1 METFRR
7 WTGNLDLIT
16 NLNNDV
22 LKQLNPVE
30 LPLVKPYLEKFDK
43 VSGCASVEVERE
55 RKEKDG
61 PLVYEQRMEAQSSQP
76 QIDHTLASQPLSL
89 YCPYTKSSPPSVCV
103 SVRSWSPVW

>member
-16 NLNNDV
+16 NMNNDV

-43 VSGCASVEVERE
+43 VRQTTHRASCM
-55 RKEKDG
+55 
-61 PLVYEQRMEAQSSQP
+61 PSSSCCTGHCP
-76 QIDHTLASQPLSL
+76 PLASMNGGRPAGSRDGGMEGG
-89 YCPYTKSSPPSVCV
+89 CHPSTRSPHLTLTD
-103 SVRSWSPVW
+103 

>member
-43 VSGCASVEVERE
+43 VRRE
-55 RKEKDG
+55 R
-61 PLVYEQRMEAQSSQP
+61 
-76 QIDHTLASQPLSL
+76 
-89 YCPYTKSSPPSVCV
+89 
-103 SVRSWSPVW
+103 